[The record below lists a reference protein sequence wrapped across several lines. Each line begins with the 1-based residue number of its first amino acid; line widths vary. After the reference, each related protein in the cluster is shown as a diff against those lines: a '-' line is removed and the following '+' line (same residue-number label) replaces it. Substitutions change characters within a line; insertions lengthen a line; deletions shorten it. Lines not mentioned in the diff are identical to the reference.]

1 MNIQPT
7 PAQLNSLRLPNTISY
22 GFQYVQS
29 EPHLAATITQNDH
42 NTQHTGVIQGGVLC
56 VLAETLANMAAQLH
70 VNTLKANRYVVLG
83 QSLNTSYL
91 KAATGIITATAK
103 PLHRGKQ
110 TSVYSVEMTDC
121 DDNLVAISTFTG
133 GIIKRKAP

>member
-56 VLAETLANMAAQLH
+56 TLAETLANMAAQLAVPH
-70 VNTLKANRYVVLG
+70 RYVVLG
-83 QSLNTSYL
+83 QCLNINYC
-91 KAATGIITATAK
+91 KAAKGVIRATAK
-103 PLHRGKQ
+103 PLHSGKQ
-110 TSVYSVEMTDC
+110 TCVYSVEITDSA
-121 DDNLVAISTFTG
+121 DTLVAIATFTG
-133 GIIKRKAP
+133 GIRKQKA

>member
-110 TSVYSVEMTDC
+110 TSVYSVEMTDS
-121 DDNLVAISTFTG
+121 DHNLVAISTFTG

>member
-56 VLAETLANMAAQLH
+56 TLAETLANMAAQLAVPH
-70 VNTLKANRYVVLG
+70 RYVVLG
-83 QSLNTSYL
+83 QCLNINYC
-91 KAATGIITATAK
+91 KAAKGVIRATAK
-103 PLHRGKQ
+103 PLHSGKQ
-110 TSVYSVEMTDC
+110 TCVYSVEMTDSG
-121 DDNLVAISTFTG
+121 NTLVAIATFTG
-133 GIIKRKAP
+133 GIRKQKA